1 VSSGPGQPF
10 DLAWTTGAGLG
21 AGENVL
27 ITLPMGVSGGRSWSS
42 GSVWLAPYV
51 SVGVALD
58 VWLGDVEGQDEFV
71 ASPSLDLGLDLAL
84 DAGRRVVLRAA
95 TSLGD
100 RQAIAVGAMVR

>member
-1 VSSGPGQPF
+1 
-10 DLAWTTGAGLG
+10 
-21 AGENVL
+21 
-27 ITLPMGVSGGRSWSS
+27 
-42 GSVWLAPYV
+42 
-51 SVGVALD
+51 VGVALD